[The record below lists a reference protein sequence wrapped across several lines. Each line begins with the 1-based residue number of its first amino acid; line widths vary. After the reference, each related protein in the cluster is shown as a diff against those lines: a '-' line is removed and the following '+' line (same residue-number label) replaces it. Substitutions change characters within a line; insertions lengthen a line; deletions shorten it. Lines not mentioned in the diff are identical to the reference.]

1 MVAGL
6 IGSPTPTMVEVIP
19 QSVGKFRNL
28 HPHRVE
34 DAVKTHQ
41 REMFKRGI

>member
-1 MVAGL
+1 
-6 IGSPTPTMVEVIP
+6 VEVIP